1 MHLYKRNSYIK
12 NMKWLKTLVRV
23 FYAHINNFFF
33 FFQITESMKTVQESV
48 NVKNTEA
55 GGGWEKGRKA
65 GVRCIDNFTLYK
77 SNQKAHPHQKFKKNS
92 NVWSSGQVLRNE
104 AGLEFFS
111 TPLLYLKTTIITS
124 LQTFYQREN
133 KFNIFFFLIF
143 PFIVL
148 TYFGL
153 KWCLS

>member
-1 MHLYKRNSYIK
+1 MCFMH
-12 NMKWLKTLVRV
+12 TL
-23 FYAHINNFFF
+23 IIFFF

-133 KFNIFFFLIF
+133 KFNIFFFFNFSIYCFNLF
-143 PFIVL
+143 WTEMMFIIIAL
-148 TYFGL
+148 F
-153 KWCLS
+153 CQ